1 MLHNLFIGQSQSKL
15 SDSDAQIQVIYDN
28 NYDEELPSYS

>member
-15 SDSDAQIQVIYDN
+15 SDSDAKIQVIYDN
-28 NYDEELPSYS
+28 NYDEELPNYS